1 MLQWTATGNINSMAV
16 VPSFEYP
23 FQQLGHKKATH
34 HQIRLNITS
43 SEGNGEYNAEKEGLH
58 GNKCYLTV
66 K

>member
-1 MLQWTATGNINSMAV
+1 MAV